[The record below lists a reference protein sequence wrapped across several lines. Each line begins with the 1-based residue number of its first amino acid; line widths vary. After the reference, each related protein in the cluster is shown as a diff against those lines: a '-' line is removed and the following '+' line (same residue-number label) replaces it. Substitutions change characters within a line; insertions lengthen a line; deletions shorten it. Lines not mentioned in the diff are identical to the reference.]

1 MSQAL
6 VPLETQKFTRVLSK
20 AGTAA
25 KLRQS
30 ISEAVRGSMFVVR
43 AWPGRDSTLGLI
55 HYIPSNFCNK

>member
-1 MSQAL
+1 LSQ
-6 VPLETQKFTRVLSK
+6 PLLPWAGQETQKFTRVLSK

-43 AWPGRDSTLGLI
+43 AWPGRDGR
-55 HYIPSNFCNK
+55 Y